1 MEVRKRALPA
11 NRCRARTRSGSECQK
26 SAGWGTP
33 HPGRG
38 RCSLHGGC
46 THDHVKHAA
55 RQEAMEFVVGAL
67 GHEMDID
74 PLDAALMAVRLA
86 AGTVAYWRLSIS
98 DMCDEGREPTMI
110 QTEGYRQSV
119 LDLSRV
125 SKAAI
130 DAGVAEKHVELAGRM
145 AQRIS
150 LAFEEALAGIKLD
163 AEQRALVVQTFSQA
177 LAQLEGEPIK
187 GEVRQIAA

>member
-1 MEVRKRALPA
+1 
-11 NRCRARTRSGSECQK
+11 
-26 SAGWGTP
+26 
-33 HPGRG
+33 
-38 RCSLHGGC
+38 LHGGC
-46 THDHVKHAA
+46 TPDHIKHAA
-55 RQEAMEFVVGAL
+55 RQEAREFVVGAL

-98 DMCDEGREPTMI
+98 SSRDEGNEPTTT
-110 QTEGYRQSV
+110 QVEGYRLAV

-130 DAGVAEKHVELAGRM
+130 DGGAADALVELGGRI
-145 AQRIS
+145 AERIS

-163 AEQRALVVQTFSQA
+163 LEQRADVVRAFSHALVR
-177 LAQLEGEPIK
+177 LEGEPM
-187 GEVRQIAA
+187 EVEARRLAA